1 MRYPIKK
8 MITFQNIDIEAPAL
22 NQRLAKEWIEEFV
35 ASYGKKIG
43 ELYYIFCSDE
53 YLLDF
58 NRKRMNH
65 DFYTDIVTFPLNDC
79 SEYLSGEFYISVD
92 RICDNAKQMGK
103 PFDEEFHRVLAHG
116 VLHLIGFK
124 DKTDEDANM
133 MREQEDKCL
142 RLLQMFHVEHV

>member
-8 MITFQNIDIEAPAL
+8 MITFQNIDIEFPPL
-22 NQRLAKEWIEEFV
+22 NQRLAKEWIEKFV

-103 PFDEEFHRVLAHG
+103 SFDEEFHRVLAHG

-124 DKTDEDANM
+124 DKTDEDAKM

-142 RLLQMFHVEHV
+142 RLLQMFHVEHF

>member
-1 MRYPIKK
+1 MFTKK
-8 MITFQNIDIEAPAL
+8 MITFQNIDIEMPSL
-22 NQRLAKEWIEEFV
+22 NQRLAKEWIEVFV

-43 ELYYIFCSDE
+43 ELYYLFCSDE

-79 SEYLSGEFYISVD
+79 SEYLSGEFYISID
-92 RICDNAKQMGK
+92 RIRDNAQQLGK

-124 DKTDEDANM
+124 DKTDADAKT
-133 MREQEDKCL
+133 MREQEEKCL
-142 RLLQMFHVEHV
+142 AMLRKEL

>member
-1 MRYPIKK
+1 
-8 MITFQNIDIEAPAL
+8 MITFQNIDIEMPAL

-43 ELYYIFCSDE
+43 ELYYLFCSDE
-53 YLLDF
+53 YLLEF

-79 SEYLSGEFYISVD
+79 EEYLSGEFYISID
-92 RICDNAKQMGK
+92 RIKDNAEQMGK
-103 PFDEEFHRVLAHG
+103 PFKDEFHRVLAHG

-124 DKTDEDANM
+124 DKTDEDAKM
-133 MREQEDKCL
+133 MRSQEEKCL
-142 RLLQMFHVEHV
+142 AMRRNEF

>member
-1 MRYPIKK
+1 
-8 MITFQNIDIEAPAL
+8 MITFQSIDIDMPSL

-43 ELYYIFCSDE
+43 ELYYLFCSDE

-79 SEYLSGEFYISVD
+79 EEYLSGEFYISID
-92 RICDNAKQMGK
+92 RIRDNAAQLNK
-103 PFDEEFHRVLAHG
+103 PFKDEFHRVLAHG

-124 DKTDEDANM
+124 DKTDTDAVM
-133 MREQEDKCL
+133 MRAQEEKCL
-142 RLLQMFHVEHV
+142 SMRRNEF